1 MKPGGDRRWRVAR
14 PGQGARRLLLPT
26 VVLVVL
32 GFGVVAGLA
41 ATRNGEQPAAA
52 SSTPTP
58 PTPSLPAPTTK
69 ATRPKATSTPSS
81 TSPATH
87 TSSSTST
94 AREQPPSTTR
104 SNTPILQ
111 QRRPLPDGV
120 LAQMLSTTGGADGSA
135 CPSPQLDVTR
145 LREPTIAIG
154 TDRRPNFAVVEIA
167 QPIQLC
173 LERFE
178 PDQPIEVTVRSP
190 GGRVTAVG
198 DPPCGFNV
206 CPSHVNWAAVPGDP
220 AGDYQVTAVQGPLR
234 AVATVRVV
242 PATTRHLL
250 VVGNGVDEQQYQSFR
265 RGQTIP
271 VTIAGYGPNRDVQ
284 LFIYYTRERL
294 LQRSIG
300 ELRFRTWIQL
310 HTDHRGETTYR
321 LQTAPGD
328 PPGCYALDTRP
339 EPQNFLRAVETV
351 QGHTYV
357 NLKATEPLFCLT

>member
-1 MKPGGDRRWRVAR
+1 MEPGGDRRRRVAR
-14 PGQGARRLLLPT
+14 PGPGAWRLLVPI

-32 GFGVVAGLA
+32 GLGVVAGLA
-41 ATRNGEQPAAA
+41 ATRGGEQPAAA
-52 SSTPTP
+52 SSTPAP
-58 PTPSLPAPTTK
+58 PTSSLPAPTTK
-69 ATRPKATSTPSS
+69 ATRPKAISTPS
-81 TSPATH
+81 TGPTTH
-87 TSSSTST
+87 TSRSSSST
-94 AREQPPSTTR
+94 REPPPSTTR
-104 SNTPILQ
+104 SSTPILQ
-111 QRRPLPDGV
+111 QRRPLPNGV

-135 CPSPQLDVTR
+135 CDSPQLDVTR

-173 LERFE
+173 LQRFE
-178 PDQPIEVTVRSP
+178 PDRPIEVTVRSP
-190 GGRVTAVG
+190 DGRVTAVG
-198 DPPCGFNV
+198 DPPCWIKP

-220 AGDYQVTAVQGPLR
+220 AGNYQVTAVQGQLR

-242 PATTRHLL
+242 PARTRHIL

-271 VTIAGYGPNRDVQ
+271 VAIAGYGPDRDVQ
-284 LFIYYTRERL
+284 LFIYHTRERL
-294 LQRSIG
+294 LQRSTG

-310 HTDHRGETTYR
+310 HTDPRGETMYR

-339 EPQNFLRAVETV
+339 ETQTELRWVETV
-351 QGHTYV
+351 QGQTFV
-357 NLKATEPLFCLT
+357 NNKATEPLFCLT